1 MKGSNLHTEGRHDPG
16 LGILPKTKNKI
27 KQNKK
32 KKTRNYGHQDRFR
45 PPQKTVSCNIH
56 PVIVVASSLE

>member
-27 KQNKK
+27 KPKK
-32 KKTRNYGHQDRFR
+32 KKKD
-45 PPQKTVSCNIH
+45 QKLWTSG
-56 PVIVVASSLE
+56 

>member
-27 KQNKK
+27 KPKK
-32 KKTRNYGHQDRFR
+32 KKRPEIMDIRIGLGHPR
-45 PPQKTVSCNIH
+45 KLSA
-56 PVIVVASSLE
+56 VISIL

>member
-27 KQNKK
+27 KPKK
-32 KKTRNYGHQDRFR
+32 KRPEIMDIRIGLGHPR
-45 PPQKTVSCNIH
+45 KLSAAIS
-56 PVIVVASSLE
+56 IL

>member
-27 KQNKK
+27 KPKK
-32 KKTRNYGHQDRFR
+32 KKKRPEIMDIRIGLGHPR
-45 PPQKTVSCNIH
+45 KLSA
-56 PVIVVASSLE
+56 VISIL